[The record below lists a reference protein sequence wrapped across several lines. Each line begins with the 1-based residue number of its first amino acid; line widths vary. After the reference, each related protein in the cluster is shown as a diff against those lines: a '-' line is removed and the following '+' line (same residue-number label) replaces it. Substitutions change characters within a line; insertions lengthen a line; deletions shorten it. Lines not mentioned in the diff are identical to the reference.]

1 MIRAFGISG
10 AEKNNCLPP
19 VRRREQ
25 IGLHFHHEEVAEGIS
40 RASGASSPVST
51 EIQSL
56 VINLGDNDKNVRK
69 QAVDTLM
76 EVAQKTPKDVVLE
89 LKDSL
94 KDPNEDICGNA
105 SYVLAKISEVSPG
118 VVIPA
123 VPELTDSLKDP
134 NEYIR
139 SNASYVLAKISEVSP
154 EAVIPAVPEL
164 KDSLKDPNE
173 YVRVIVS
180 IVLGNISK
188 VSPEAVIPAI
198 PELRKALKD
207 PNEKV
212 RVIASYLL
220 RRIGAEIY
228 NYTVS

>member
-1 MIRAFGISG
+1 MIRSFGISG
-10 AEKNNCLPP
+10 A
-19 VRRREQ
+19 
-25 IGLHFHHEEVAEGIS
+25 GGI
-40 RASGASSPVST
+40 RGGSGASSPVST

-76 EVAQKTPKDVVLE
+76 EVSQKTPKDVVLE

-94 KDPNEDICGNA
+94 KDSNEDVRVNA
-105 SYVLAKISEVSPG
+105 SIVLEDIS
-118 VVIPA
+118 
-123 VPELTDSLKDP
+123 K
-134 NEYIR
+134 
-139 SNASYVLAKISEVSP
+139 VSP

-164 KDSLKDPNE
+164 KDFLKDSSE
-173 YVRVIVS
+173 YICVIALIILV
-180 IVLGNISK
+180 NISK